1 MLQPWRRRGQAL
13 RQRRG
18 HAMWRRRVPYGGGVQ
33 AMRRRVRVLEVARE
47 DWPASCGGDECRIWA
62 QQASIC
68 AMFIGRISC
77 LPLCYSI
84 VTLFPIAG
92 SRLAAWGVLAW
103 RCIMVAV
110 LGVLPREDEDLLLV
124 CPR

>member
-1 MLQPWRRRGQAL
+1 MLQLWRRRGQAL

-33 AMRRRVRVLEVARE
+33 AMRRRVCVLEVARG

-62 QQASIC
+62 QKGPIC
-68 AMFIGRISC
+68 AMFNSRISWWRFLAAAIVGTFNHRRG
-77 LPLCYSI
+77 LPLCSSI
-84 VTLFPIAG
+84 VPPYPSAE

-103 RCIMVAV
+103 R
-110 LGVLPREDEDLLLV
+110 
-124 CPR
+124 